1 MPPDYLTQADVQNYG
16 TDLVDFAQR
25 AAAHA
30 VAPQLQYMQEQ
41 NEKLQQQLAREAK
54 QRIDMAL
61 DAAVPNWRASTRTH
75 TGCNGWQKS
84 RT

>member
-1 MPPDYLTQADVQNYG
+1 
-16 TDLVDFAQR
+16 
-25 AAAHA
+25 
-30 VAPQLQYMQEQ
+30 MQEQ